1 MEYPIKSIT
10 TRYKN
15 RLYRS
20 RLEARWAAF
29 FDLAEWKAEYEPL
42 DLDGWTPDFLIA
54 EYSPMLVEV
63 KPQLSYFQED
73 RFYFDYVLADVCKA
87 VLLLT
92 TDVKPY
98 CGSLV
103 GLESELYTIGKI
115 ISKEIDNQMVISPAI
130 VGVFWG
136 NSYRLGLCAESTHW
150 QDFITGH
157 QGECFV
163 VDNGDVPFM
172 WQEAANRTMFL
183 KPQTE

>member
-1 MEYPIKSIT
+1 MDYLIKPIP
-10 TRYKN
+10 TRYKG

-29 FDLAEWKAEYEPL
+29 FDLAEWKTEYEPL
-42 DLDGWTPDFLIA
+42 DLDGWSPDFLID
-54 EYSPMLVEV
+54 EYVQILVEV
-63 KPQLSYFQED
+63 KPQSSYFQED
-73 RFYFDYVLADVCKA
+73 SFYFDYVSAGICKA

-92 TDVKPY
+92 NEILPY
-98 CGSLV
+98 H
-103 GLESELYTIGKI
+103 GLLAGQEEELHTIGKI
-115 ISKEIDNQMVISPAI
+115 IVQEAGLMESPAV

-136 NSYRLGLCAESTHW
+136 NSYRVGLCVESEHW
-150 QDFITGH
+150 QDLITGQ